1 MSDSTQSLNATCP
14 LEPIFQFAR
23 RFIDLTEAE
32 RQIMQDTCS
41 VRSYRKNDWICRSFD
56 QNSNGFFVLRG
67 TVVLLRAS
75 GDRELVCDIF
85 LDGEPVIPVSSD
97 PAGCEVYRLRCL
109 DNCDIAES
117 SAEETERN
125 VREFPRFTGICRE
138 FAEEQLQKS
147 KRFTEQLR
155 LLPPRELYEL
165 VLRERPHLV
174 QRVPQHVLANY
185 LGITPETLSRI
196 RKQIATR

>member
-1 MSDSTQSLNATCP
+1 MSDSTQSLNATCH

-32 RQIMQDTCS
+32 RQIMRRTCS
-41 VRSYRKNDWICRSFD
+41 VRSYRKNEWICRSFD

-75 GDRELVCDIF
+75 GDRELVSNIF
-85 LDGEPVIPVSSD
+85 LDGEPVIPGFSD
-97 PAGCEVYRLRCL
+97 AGGSEVHRLRCL
-109 DNCDIAES
+109 DYCEIAES
-117 SAEETERN
+117 SAEETERL
-125 VREFPRFTGICRE
+125 VGEFPRFAAICRQ
-138 FAEEQLQKS
+138 FAEEQLQKTM
-147 KRFTEQLR
+147 RFTEQLR

-165 VLRERPHLV
+165 VLRDRPHLV
-174 QRVPQHVLANY
+174 QRVPQHVLASY